1 MHLSEEHKMLRAMAR
16 EFAEKEIK
24 REASE
29 NDQKHRFPQELIN
42 RLGELG
48 LMGVAIPETYGGS
61 GLDTLAYVV
70 ALEEIAKACAGTAV
84 IMSVNNSLVGDPLY
98 RYGTELQKKKYL
110 KPLAEGKKIG
120 CFMLS
125 EPQAGSDATN
135 QKTKADKKG
144 DFYILNGTKNFITN
158 GPQAHFGLVFAI
170 TDPNAGTK
178 GISAFI
184 VERDFLGYQIGKID
198 EKMGILCSGTCQIHF
213 DNCKVPKENLLGEV
227 GEGLKI
233 AFSTLDGG
241 RIGIAAQA
249 LGIAQAAME
258 ASVAY
263 ARERK
268 QFGKSIGDYQAIQ
281 WMLADMATHIDAA
294 RLLIYE
300 AANLKDQGKSFSIA
314 SAKAKLFASQ
324 TAMDVTTNAIQI
336 YGGYGYM
343 KDYPLE
349 RYFRD
354 AKITQIYEGTS
365 EIQRIV
371 IARSLL
377 KD

>member
-1 MHLSEEHKMLRAMAR
+1 MYLSEEHRMLRAMAR
-16 EFAEKEIK
+16 EFSEKEIK
-24 REASE
+24 PEASK
-29 NDQKHRFPQELIN
+29 NDKEHRFPKELVA

-48 LMGVAIPETYGGS
+48 LMGVAIPEMYGGS

-70 ALEEIAKACAGTAV
+70 ALEEIAKACASTAV

-98 RYGTELQKKKYL
+98 RFGTESQKKKYL
-110 KPLAEGKKIG
+110 NPLAEGKKIG

-125 EPQAGSDATN
+125 EPQAGSDATQ
-135 QKTKADKKG
+135 QKTGASKKG

-158 GPQAHFGLVFAI
+158 GPQAHFGIVFAV
-170 TDPNAGTK
+170 TDPSAGTK
-178 GISAFI
+178 GVSAFI
-184 VERDFLGYQIGKID
+184 VERDFTGYSIGPID

-213 DNCKVPKENLLGEV
+213 DNCKVPKVNLLGEQ

-241 RIGIAAQA
+241 RIGIATQA
-249 LGIAQAAME
+249 LGIAEAALE
-258 ASVAY
+258 ASVSY
-263 ARERK
+263 AKERK
-268 QFGKSIGDYQAIQ
+268 QFGKSIGEYQAIQ
-281 WMLADMATHIDAA
+281 WMLADMTTHVDAA

-300 AANLKDQGKSFSIA
+300 AANLKDEGKSFSVA

-336 YGGYGYM
+336 HGGYGYM

-377 KD
+377 K